1 MSRKRSRADATPHG
15 PIPLLEQV
23 PLYARN
29 PRGLF
34 RSVES
39 RGAWRPVWKTPSFRT
54 GVIVLLAAPLV
65 IMVIAILVVAIQTV
79 FAP

>member
-1 MSRKRSRADATPHG
+1 MSRKRSHAHIPPHG
-15 PIPLLEQV
+15 PRPLVEQV

-34 RSVES
+34 RPVES

-54 GVIVLLAAPLV
+54 GLVVLLGAPLV
-65 IMVIAILVVAIQTV
+65 MLALVILLVAIQAI
-79 FAP
+79 FSH

>member
-1 MSRKRSRADATPHG
+1 MSRKRSRARTTHHG
-15 PIPLLEQV
+15 PIPLAEQV

-34 RSVES
+34 RPVES

-54 GVIVLLAAPLV
+54 GVIVLLGAPLA
-65 IMVIAILVVAIQTV
+65 IIALIILLVAIQAV
-79 FAP
+79 FSR